1 MVQDTSFVYSGESAM
16 QYIVIR
22 VRKPRR
28 TYGGCF
34 CSWNSGWADVEV
46 GEESGGQGDIG
57 YCPGVLR
64 A

>member
-1 MVQDTSFVYSGESAM
+1 MGV
-16 QYIVIR
+16 
-22 VRKPRR
+22 
-28 TYGGCF
+28 F
-34 CSWNSGWADVEV
+34 CSWNSGWADVEE